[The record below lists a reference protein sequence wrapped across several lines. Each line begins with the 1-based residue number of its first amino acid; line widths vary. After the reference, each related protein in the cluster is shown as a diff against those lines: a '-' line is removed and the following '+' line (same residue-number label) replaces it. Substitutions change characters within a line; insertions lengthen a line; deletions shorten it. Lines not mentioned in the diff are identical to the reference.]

1 MLTFDWPISSPQMM
15 TMLGFVACAVASTGT
30 TAPTARNAASS
41 KMTLIPPSMGDTYG
55 AHRVRTH
62 LGLLLGPPA
71 VFRPRTLVRFERIAL
86 ASRPADDQPCGSGE
100 TPHHMY
106 GKWEMRSTRSDL
118 RHRRRGRSVIL
129 RSFSGIL
136 RIVPAAGFRRFG
148 PQESIRARHTSLDAS
163 FAMSAV
169 GAGLIAIWHQGQH
182 PPGDE

>member
-30 TAPTARNAASS
+30 TAPTARNATSS

-55 AHRVRTH
+55 AHRVQTH

-106 GKWEMRSTRSDL
+106 GKWEARSNA
-118 RHRRRGRSVIL
+118 IL
-129 RSFSGIL
+129 TCATD
-136 RIVPAAGFRRFG
+136 VV
-148 PQESIRARHTSLDAS
+148 DA
-163 FAMSAV
+163 
-169 GAGLIAIWHQGQH
+169 
-182 PPGDE
+182 P